1 MKPTLE
7 ISDNL
12 FRRAKKLGE
21 REGKTFEEVI
31 EAAIEA
37 ASITCLEACERAA
50 MTYVLQIPVVSSEIA
65 LEFLNVPWEKVRD
78 ELYAYP
84 FTNSALVVD
93 SIQPVK
99 TATRCVTSPKAQKA
113 MRVVRVV
120 NVGKAVVAMKGIT
133 PQSLCACAIATLW
146 FTLLAPNTLFTSK
159 HIRL

>member
-65 LEFLNVPWEKVRD
+65 LEFLNAPWEKVRD
-78 ELYAYP
+78 EFYAYP
-84 FTNSALVVD
+84 FTNSALVAD

-99 TATRCVTSPKAQKA
+99 TAKAIVTPPKVKKS
-113 MRVVRVV
+113 V
-120 NVGKAVVAMKGIT
+120 KAVEVTKGINR
-133 PQSLCACAIATLW
+133 QSL
-146 FTLLAPNTLFTSK
+146 
-159 HIRL
+159 